1 MTRETLVL
9 NVQNDDDDDDDD
21 NNSYTVRYSTVFV
34 HVSPLSGISVK
45 REELRG

>member
-9 NVQNDDDDDDDD
+9 NVQNDDDDDDD
-21 NNSYTVRYSTVFV
+21 NSYTVRYSTVFV